1 MYKRKLTIQ
10 DTWNLESRYRVIA
23 PFNERGQPILQGG
36 DLLNKF
42 LSQVAKMWVWL
53 PIDAKSW
60 KDISNENKT
69 ALWQDY
75 VMVRVAQPLQ
85 TLCFRNII
93 QVVHSIICSLQPKFQ
108 PDGVDPDGAKYYG
121 LQKMNCAWKS
131 LKNRLY
137 DKRDCKGQTPLNE
150 LISNVPSGVPAES
163 WERLVRYRRRSA
175 WK

>member
-1 MYKRKLTIQ
+1 MALSLTLYPFADAEGRMYKRKLTIQ

-75 VMVRVAQPLQ
+75 IMVRVAQPLQ

-93 QVVHSIICSLQPKFQ
+93 QVVHSIICSL
-108 PDGVDPDGAKYYG
+108 
-121 LQKMNCAWKS
+121 
-131 LKNRLY
+131 
-137 DKRDCKGQTPLNE
+137 
-150 LISNVPSGVPAES
+150 
-163 WERLVRYRRRSA
+163 
-175 WK
+175 